1 MSDSRD
7 TFASPAA
14 RDLLAGLDMH
24 VSGDSLS
31 LTLDGME
38 AEATTEANSLND
50 AEANNLSF
58 IVSDRVSR
66 MDSCLTTLEGE
77 ANEINYVQLAEKV
90 AQRLEELAARVSQ
103 PTEET

>member
-7 TFASPAA
+7 TFASSTA
-14 RDLLAGLDMH
+14 RDLLAGLEMH

-38 AEATTEANSLND
+38 PDVPAETTALND

-58 IVSDRVSR
+58 IVSDRFSR

-77 ANEINYVQLAEKV
+77 TSEINYVQLAEKI
-90 AQRLEELAARVSQ
+90 AIRLEELANRIAT
-103 PTEET
+103 PAEET